1 VAKVTT
7 TTLTS
12 GAHIGCS
19 STHWD
24 DTYFNDRR
32 RHSITPYPTAERAEA
47 QQTIARNIEPEAAS
61 APTAGAM
68 ERVDRLR
75 RGFFSSQL
83 SRFGWRISLTLF
95 CLALAILLVALLA
108 AKIARRN
115 SATAKRKP
123 ALRRSQ
129 PRRKRKGA
137 DRSCSALAC
146 AATARR
152 RATERFMR
160 TLSLA
165 KMPPGP
171 LSPLP

>member
-61 APTAGAM
+61 APTAVVPWS
-68 ERVDRLR
+68 ELTDSVVD
-75 RGFFSSQL
+75 S
-83 SRFGWRISLTLF
+83 
-95 CLALAILLVALLA
+95 
-108 AKIARRN
+108 
-115 SATAKRKP
+115 
-123 ALRRSQ
+123 
-129 PRRKRKGA
+129 
-137 DRSCSALAC
+137 
-146 AATARR
+146 
-152 RATERFMR
+152 
-160 TLSLA
+160 SLA
-165 KMPPGP
+165 SSPG
-171 LSPLP
+171 LVGGSV

>member
-1 VAKVTT
+1 
-7 TTLTS
+7 
-12 GAHIGCS
+12 
-19 STHWD
+19 
-24 DTYFNDRR
+24 
-32 RHSITPYPTAERAEA
+32 
-47 QQTIARNIEPEAAS
+47 
-61 APTAGAM
+61 M

-137 DRSCSALAC
+137 DRSCSADATRSHKPR
-146 AATARR
+146 AAETRTAGSLPGPTT
-152 RATERFMR
+152 AWQICTERASRDCSGERCRRSRSCLEMADDKDNGGEQHGTEDGESR
-160 TLSLA
+160 GVGSSSEELLE
-165 KMPPGP
+165 
-171 LSPLP
+171 